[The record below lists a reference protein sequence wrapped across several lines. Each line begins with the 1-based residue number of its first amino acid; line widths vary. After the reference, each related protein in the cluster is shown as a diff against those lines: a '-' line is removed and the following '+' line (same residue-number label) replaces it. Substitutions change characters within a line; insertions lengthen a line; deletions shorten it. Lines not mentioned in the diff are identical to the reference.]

1 MKFTEIA
8 AGDAIT
14 RKMATEV
21 VKKSPLL
28 ASYIEFFKK
37 PGSSVSV
44 RSGGNIDGVVGQ
56 TRALGSKYSEK
67 TVTPTYANA
76 GRKML
81 GDTIRIDVAYE
92 RMGYDLSSEMTA
104 QLTRKVRELGYAFNY
119 MLINGD
125 PSVEDHETEFTGLK
139 KLVPENRKVVAATNG
154 LKLALGNSD
163 ANKTAQQ
170 CFLEKLDEAVAL
182 CQGTNKVILLN
193 SKVLSRVNA
202 IAREYLDVQKNE
214 FGVPVTYYNHLPLI
228 DVGDYLSAK
237 DTYTPIIGFDET
249 CGTAEACCASVYVA
263 SFEEEDG
270 VSFATCN
277 GGFTVYPVQKVGN
290 WLECMFELICDSMLI
305 RPSALSKLEGLK
317 LE

>member
-44 RSGGNIDGVVGQ
+44 RSGGEINGVVGQ
-56 TRALGSKYSEK
+56 TRALGNKYSEK
-67 TVTPTYANA
+67 TVAPVYAT
-76 GRKML
+76 GSRKML
-81 GDTIRIDVAYE
+81 GDTIQIDVAYE

-104 QLTRKVRELGYAFNY
+104 QLTRRVRELGYAFNY

-125 PSVEDHETEFTGLK
+125 PAVEGHETEFTGLK
-139 KLVPENRKVVAATNG
+139 KLVKESRKVAAAKDG

-170 CFLEKLDEAVAL
+170 RFLEKLDETVAL
-182 CQGTNKVILLN
+182 CQGTNKVILSN
-193 SKVLSRVNA
+193 AKVLSRLNA
-202 IAREYLDVQKNE
+202 IAREYLDIQKNE
-214 FGVPVTYYNHLPLI
+214 FGVPVTYYNHIPLI

-237 DTYTPIIGFDET
+237 DTYTPIIDFNET
-249 CGTAEACCASVYVA
+249 CGAAADCCASVYVA

-277 GGFTVYPVQKVGN
+277 GGFMVYPVQKNGN